1 MAVTDTAVMARTET
15 RKAEGVWAPA
25 VTPFDEDLA
34 PDGARLG
41 AHVRWLLETGCHGVA
56 LFGTTGE
63 GTSLTV
69 DERIGLIETVL
80 AAGLPA
86 DRLMIGTGCAA
97 LPDTVR
103 LTAASVRLGCPDVL
117 MLPPFYYKDVSDE
130 GLYASYAE
138 AIERVG
144 EAALGIYL
152 YHFPKMSAV
161 PIGHA
166 VIERLVKAYPDTIKG
181 VKDSSGDQAHTLS
194 LVEAFPQLAIFA
206 GAEPILLP
214 VLERGGAGCIT
225 AGANVNAAAIRAVYD
240 AWKAG
245 DSGAAALQ
253 DRVTVQRGILQTQPM
268 IAALKHI
275 LAAEGD
281 APGWTRVRPPLV
293 TISAEAGEGVRREL
307 AATGF
312 AMASA

>member
-1 MAVTDTAVMARTET
+1 MAVTDTAVMGRTQT
-15 RKAEGVWAPA
+15 HKAEGVWAPA
-25 VTPFDEDLA
+25 VTPFDKDLA
-34 PDGARLG
+34 PDGARFS

-97 LPDTVR
+97 LPDTVS

-117 MLPPFYYKDVSDE
+117 MLPPFYYKDVDDD

-166 VIERLVKAYPDTIKG
+166 VIERLLKVYPDTIKG

-194 LVEAFPQLAIFA
+194 LIEAFPQLAIFA

-225 AGANVNAAAIRAVYD
+225 AGANVNAAAIRGVYD

-245 DSGAAALQ
+245 DSGATALQ
-253 DRVTVQRGILQTQPM
+253 ERVTAQRGILQSQPM
-268 IAALKHI
+268 IATLKHV
-275 LAAEGD
+275 LAAERD
-281 APGWTRVRPPLV
+281 DPAWTRVRPPLV
-293 TISAEAGEGVRREL
+293 SLPAEAGEGVRREL
-307 AATGF
+307 AASGF
-312 AMASA
+312 NMAPV

>member
-1 MAVTDTAVMARTET
+1 MAVTDTAVMGRTQT
-15 RKAEGVWAPA
+15 HKAEGVWAPA
-25 VTPFDEDLA
+25 VTPFDESLA

-69 DERIGLIETVL
+69 DERIALIETVL

-103 LTAASVRLGCPDVL
+103 LTAASLRLGCPDVL

-166 VIERLVKAYPDTIKG
+166 VIERLLKAYPDTIKG

-194 LVEAFPQLAIFA
+194 LVDAFPQLAIFA

-225 AGANVNAAAIRAVYD
+225 AGANVNAAAIRGVYD

-245 DSGAAALQ
+245 EAGAAALQ
-253 DRVTVQRGILQTQPM
+253 ERVTAQRAILQSQPM
-268 IAALKHI
+268 IATLKHI
-275 LAAEGD
+275 LAAERD
-281 APGWTRVRPPLV
+281 EPAWTRVRPPLV
-293 TISAEAGEGVRREL
+293 TLAAEAGEDVRHRLE
-307 AATGF
+307 ASGF
-312 AMASA
+312 RMASA